1 MFNKEMEVE
10 EKIEPAQYNR
20 HLCCSY
26 GSLFS
31 IALNV
36 EYMVWY
42 RQKTKMFVDPQNAK
56 TATLVFFN
64 FFEYLT

>member
-10 EKIEPAQYNR
+10 EEIEPAQYNR

-36 EYMVWY
+36 EYTGSASPIE
-42 RQKTKMFVDPQNAK
+42 Q
-56 TATLVFFN
+56 L
-64 FFEYLT
+64 